1 MVIQTAEVDKDLI
14 SSVVKLFS
22 ELFVIEPAVFCPER
36 LIVCSRR
43 IIPRIRTVT
52 LTQEWAPNQLAAL
65 QESDNEISPVINA
78 LKAGRKPSLKVMSN
92 WPRVTKRLMKDWERL
107 ELRGGVL
114 YRQWYNQQG
123 RITRYQLVTPS
134 QTRAQVLS
142 NAYERAISGYFAVK
156 RTIAKVREYF
166 Y

>member
-1 MVIQTAEVDKDLI
+1 M
-14 SSVVKLFS
+14 
-22 ELFVIEPAVFCPER
+22 FCPER
-36 LIVCSRR
+36 LTVCSRR

-52 LTQEWAPNQLAAL
+52 LTQEWTPNQLTAW
-65 QESDNEISPVINA
+65 QESDNKISPVINA
-78 LKAGRKPSLKVMSN
+78 LKVGRKPSLQVMSN
-92 WPRVTKRLMKDWERL
+92 WPSVAKRLMEDWERL

-123 RITRYQLVTPS
+123 RITRHHLVTPS
-134 QTRAQVLS
+134 QIRAQVLPV
-142 NAYERAISGYFAVK
+142 AHVGAISSHFAVK